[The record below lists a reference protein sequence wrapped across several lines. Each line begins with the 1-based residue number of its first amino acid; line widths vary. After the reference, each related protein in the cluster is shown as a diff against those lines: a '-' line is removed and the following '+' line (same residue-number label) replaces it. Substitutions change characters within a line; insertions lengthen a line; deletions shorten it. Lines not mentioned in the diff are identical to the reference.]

1 MRKVMLFVLAA
12 ACLALAALPAR
23 AAQVTVT
30 VTNITQGIWFTPLLV
45 TAHDPGV
52 RLFHLDQIA
61 PPELQAMAEGG
72 DIAGLLSALGGE
84 DADTV
89 ANPAGGLLGPGQS
102 ATATLQTSA
111 GNRVLSLVAMLL
123 PTNDGFVGL
132 DSAPL
137 TPAGSHTVFL
147 YGYDAGTEA
156 NNELMNTENGGAP
169 GVAGI
174 PADPSG
180 FAGTGGTGVT
190 NTELNTTVH
199 IHRGVVGD
207 LDATGGASDLDS
219 GLHRWLNPVA
229 RVVYQVN

>member
-1 MRKVMLFVLAA
+1 MRRTTLII
-12 ACLALAALPAR
+12 LALVFLGLTALPAR

-30 VTNITQGIWFTPLLV
+30 VTNTTQGIWFTPLLV
-45 TAHDPGV
+45 TAHDPGE
-52 RLFHLDQIA
+52 RLFHLDQVA
-61 PPELQAMAEGG
+61 PAELQAMAEGG
-72 DIAGLLSALGGE
+72 DISGLVALLGGE

-89 ANPAGGLLGPGQS
+89 ADPAGGLLGPGQK
-102 ATATLQTSA
+102 ATATLETSL
-111 GNRVLSLVAMLL
+111 GGRVLSLVAMLL

-137 TPAGSHTVFL
+137 SPGSHTVMV

-156 NNELMNTENGGAP
+156 NNELMNTSGGGAP
-169 GVAGI
+169 GVPGI

-180 FAGTGGTGVT
+180 FAGTGGSGVT
-190 NTELNTTVH
+190 TTELNSTVH

-207 LDATGGASDLDS
+207 LDPAGGASDLDS